1 MKTMDDCGRKY
12 HPDKK
17 DIKQKKNKKRAP
29 GELTPLRLGHPF
41 NLNGVT
47 TRFSIKPN
55 SIFEGIKDSIVV
67 VVVIDLVLDSVVV

>member
-1 MKTMDDCGRKY
+1 MKTMGDCGRKY

-17 DIKQKKNKKRAP
+17 GIKLKKTKKRAS

-41 NLNGVT
+41 NSNGVT